1 MMLNRFLAYYHEF
14 YRDKINKKKM
24 NRIEHLKFRYNR
36 IKNGDYISNHYINKI
51 ILIYNMIVVI

>member
-36 IKNGDYISNHYINKI
+36 IKNGDYISNHYIKWND
-51 ILIYNMIVVI
+51 